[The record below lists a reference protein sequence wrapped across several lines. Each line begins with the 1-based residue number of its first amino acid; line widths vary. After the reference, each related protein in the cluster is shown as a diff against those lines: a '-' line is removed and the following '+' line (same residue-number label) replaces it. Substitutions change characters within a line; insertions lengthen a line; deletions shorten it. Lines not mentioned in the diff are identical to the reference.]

1 MSDHHTSQQA
11 TSVEQIDRFL
21 QELAEGRSR
30 FSRSSVSER
39 ITLAESCADGIW
51 STARDWVETACQA
64 KAIPPGSPLRAEE
77 ILAGPVAMFRYL
89 RSLIQSLHAIQS
101 HGMPRLPG
109 KPYQDPDGRLR
120 VPLFPV
126 KGFCDRAAFHGFR
139 ATAWMQQGIQQDE
152 LFDQLAL
159 GTLAA
164 GDKSPRTVLVL
175 GAGNVSS
182 IPAADTLSKLFCGGN
197 VVLLKMSP
205 VNDYLGPILQSAFA
219 SLIDR
224 GLLRIIYGGADVGAA
239 AIGHHL
245 VDEVHIT
252 GSIDSHDA
260 IVWGATGSERD
271 RRKRE
276 NTPLLT
282 KPITSELGNV
292 SPWILVPGDYSQKQ
306 LKFQAENIAASVTNN
321 ASFNCVATKV
331 LITWRQWPHRS
342 SFLQQVEDILRRV
355 PPRVAYYP
363 GAMDRYR
370 RFAGCEPT
378 DGPEGTLPWTM
389 LRDVHP
395 EEAPHLLEQES
406 FVCVFAEVAL
416 DALTPQE
423 FFRTAVEFA
432 NERLWG
438 TLCAAVTLP
447 SRFRSR
453 PDNKRL
459 LESCLNRLRYGAVGI
474 NQWPGLVYAMMTP
487 PWGGFP
493 GSELADA
500 QSGIGWV
507 HNTLMLQGV
516 EKTVLEGP
524 LTVWP
529 KPVWFSTHARAEPV
543 AWRLLDLYRKP
554 SMRKLALLLADA
566 LRG

>member
-1 MSDHHTSQQA
+1 M
-11 TSVEQIDRFL
+11 
-21 QELAEGRSR
+21 
-30 FSRSSVSER
+30 
-39 ITLAESCADGIW
+39 
-51 STARDWVETACQA
+51 
-64 KAIPPGSPLRAEE
+64 
-77 ILAGPVAMFRYL
+77 
-89 RSLIQSLHAIQS
+89 
-101 HGMPRLPG
+101 
-109 KPYQDPDGRLR
+109 
-120 VPLFPV
+120 
-126 KGFCDRAAFHGFR
+126 
-139 ATAWMQQGIQQDE
+139 
-152 LFDQLAL
+152 
-159 GTLAA
+159 
-164 GDKSPRTVLVL
+164 
-175 GAGNVSS
+175 
-182 IPAADTLSKLFCGGN
+182 
-197 VVLLKMSP
+197 LLKMSP
-205 VNDYLGPILQSAFA
+205 VNDYLGSILQSAFA

-260 IVWGATGSERD
+260 IVWGSPGPERD